1 MNKYTFHLKGL
12 NCANCAS
19 KIEKNLSEKNYLKN
33 LRYNFFNDE
42 LVFESDRNLDELKK
56 EIQKVVDSIEPGV
69 IVIEDKKELDEHEEE
84 EEEEEEEEDYSIYKS
99 IFVLI
104 TLIILNFVNISEKYT
119 FVFYI
124 VLYIIIG
131 FDVVKSSVTKIIK
144 RNFMDE
150 RFLMTIASIAAIVSG
165 EYKEAVAVML
175 FYTVGEI
182 IQDKAVDSSKKSIEE
197 ALKLK
202 PDFANLLKDGEIIKV
217 DPINVS
223 VGERII
229 IKPGEKVPLDGKI
242 IKGVSNVDTSNISGE
257 FAPISLEVGDEI
269 TSGFVN
275 LDSSL
280 EVEVTKEYKEGTIAN
295 IIDMVK
301 DASTNKAK
309 VEKFITRFAKIYT
322 PIVILLAVV
331 LFIVLIFLKDFTFKN
346 AIYRASIF
354 LVISC
359 PCALAISV
367 PLTIF
372 AGIGSL
378 SKKSIFVKGGN
389 SLEALTDIDSIAFDK
404 TGTVTKGEFS
414 IAEVEAIKEDKN
426 KILEIAS
433 AGEMYSTHPLGKA
446 IARSHK
452 TKKIPMH
459 LNNIGGKGIEFDI
472 DGVNY
477 LVGNKKLMDDFN
489 LKLDRKP
496 NSNCIDVFVAN
507 TNEKEILGIIK
518 LKDEIKEGVKDSIA
532 DLHNRNIKTYMFS
545 GDKENVVAEV
555 AKEAG
560 IDYFKGSLLPEDKV
574 KEIKKIEEDKKLA
587 FVGDGTND
595 APSLASAY
603 LGISMASGSDIAI
616 ESSDIVLLRNEISSV
631 VTAIDIAKRVK
642 KIAYQNIFIALGV
655 KVLVLVL
662 GAIGYVSMPL
672 AVFADVG
679 VALICILNSLRVFRS
694 K

>member
-69 IVIEDKKELDEHEEE
+69 IVIEDKKELDEH
-84 EEEEEEEEDYSIYKS
+84 EEEEEDYSIYKS

-242 IKGVSNVDTSNISGE
+242 IKGVSNVNTSNISGE

-389 SLEALTDIDSIAFDK
+389 SIEALTDIDSIAFDK

-489 LKLDRKP
+489 LKLDRKS

-595 APSLASAY
+595 APSLARAY

>member
-69 IVIEDKKELDEHEEE
+69 IVIEDKKELDEH
-84 EEEEEEEEDYSIYKS
+84 EEEEEDYSIYKS

-389 SLEALTDIDSIAFDK
+389 SIEALTDIDSIAFDK

-489 LKLDRKP
+489 LKLDRKS

>member
-33 LRYNFFNDE
+33 VRYNFFNDE

-69 IVIEDKKELDEHEEE
+69 IVIEDKKELDEH

-389 SLEALTDIDSIAFDK
+389 SIEALTDIDSIAFDK

-489 LKLDRKP
+489 LKLDRKS

>member
-84 EEEEEEEEDYSIYKS
+84 EEDYSIYKS
-99 IFVLI
+99 VFVLI

-389 SLEALTDIDSIAFDK
+389 SIEALTDIDSIAFDK

-489 LKLDRKP
+489 LKLDRKS

>member
-69 IVIEDKKELDEHEEE
+69 IVIEDKKELDEH

-389 SLEALTDIDSIAFDK
+389 SIEALTDIDSIAFDK